1 MTADLNRVAAHCP
14 TCGDEYRQGFDVC
27 ADDGTPLEPGPAPET
42 IQAPPSVEQ
51 NPPPLHQTGA
61 RWVKL
66 GEYALELRARLVAG
80 RLEAEGIPVILD
92 PEMQHEPY
100 GPGTNALLGKGV
112 ELYVPENR
120 LLEAR
125 DLIIELERT

>member
-1 MTADLNRVAAHCP
+1 MTEDIGTTAD
-14 TCGDEYRQGFDVC
+14 
-27 ADDGTPLEPGPAPET
+27 
-42 IQAPPSVEQ
+42 
-51 NPPPLHQTGA
+51 TGA

-66 GEYALELRARLVAG
+66 AEYAIELRARLVAG
-80 RLEAEGIPVILD
+80 RLESEGIPVVLN

-125 DLIIELERT
+125 DLIAQLERA

>member
-1 MTADLNRVAAHCP
+1 MTDDAEAASHCP
-14 TCGDEYRQGFDVC
+14 TCRAEYRAGFDVC
-27 ADDGTPLEPGPAPET
+27 VDDGTPLEPGPAPDQVEPLEAEP
-42 IQAPPSVEQ
+42 APR
-51 NPPPLHQTGA
+51 PLHETGA

-100 GPGTNALLGKGV
+100 GPGSNAILGRGV

-125 DLIIELERT
+125 DLIIELERA